1 MAIFF
6 TSDHHFGHFNVIKYC
21 NRPFESVQQMDEL
34 MILAWNET
42 VLPDDEVYYL
52 GDFAMKSFLVPKI
65 LPRLHGR
72 KYLIMGNHDRCFKGN
87 SDRWKSFYTDAGFES
102 LDREQQIE
110 IANQSVRLNHF
121 PYRNPHDPDQRYFD
135 HRPQDD
141 GGWLLHGHVHHRWKI
156 KGKQINVSV
165 DVWDFK
171 PIPLAQIENIILAEH
186 HD

>member
-1 MAIFF
+1 
-6 TSDHHFGHFNVIKYC
+6 
-21 NRPFESVQQMDEL
+21 MDEL

-42 VLPDDEVYYL
+42 VLPEDEVYYL

-102 LDREQQIE
+102 LDKEQQME

-121 PYRNPHDPDQRYFD
+121 PYQNPHDPDQRYFE
-135 HRPQDD
+135 HRPKDD
-141 GGWLLHGHVHHRWKI
+141 GGWLLHGHVHNTWKI

-171 PIPLAQIENIILAEH
+171 PIPLTQIENIIRAENH
-186 HD
+186 S